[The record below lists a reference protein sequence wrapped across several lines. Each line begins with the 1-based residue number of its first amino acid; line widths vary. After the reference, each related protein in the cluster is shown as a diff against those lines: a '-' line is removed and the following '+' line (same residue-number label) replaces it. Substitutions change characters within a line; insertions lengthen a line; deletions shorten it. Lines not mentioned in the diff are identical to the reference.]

1 MKRRTEELDAIL
13 DNVTA
18 KIRTATVDSSTV
30 ETVAA
35 RVWAKVAAEQAVGPA
50 APAPA
55 GRIQGC
61 ADFQSLIPAYLRG
74 SLSEARSL
82 LLEDHTH
89 ECIPCR
95 KVLRQARSAG
105 ATAPTRAPWPGA
117 QKKYRLQPVVLR
129 WGIAAVLAIGIGF
142 LALPL
147 AHRFTPF
154 GETFS
159 ATVQAADGLVF
170 RVSGAKILPVKA
182 GERVPEG
189 EIIRTAKDSDAVV
202 RLADGSLIEM
212 KGRSELSLADNSQ
225 GTTVH
230 LDRGNIVV
238 EASRQRERH
247 LYVATEDSLVS
258 VKGTIF
264 SVNSGTKGSR
274 VSVIDGEVRMEH
286 AGRERVL
293 HPGDQAVTQSS
304 LENVPVKDEI
314 AWSRNADR
322 YAQLLS
328 GLASLRKELNSVP
341 RPGLRNSTRLLDLAP
356 ERTVVYAGL
365 PNLSATL
372 SESHRIIEERIKQNA
387 ALRDWWEKERVPAER
402 GPGLDQMIERVR
414 RFGEYLGDEIALSIE
429 MDESG
434 KPVGPLVLAE
444 LKKSAGFRPFLE
456 EQMRSLPKNGPSVR
470 VVDDPLAPSS
480 PQTGVK
486 TGNEIFVWIDGDL
499 LAASPK
505 LQQLQELAARL
516 RSKAANNF
524 TGTPFYTRIAD
535 LYREGTSLVVAADL
549 EKVIAQ
555 LVREGSPAA
564 INGSKI
570 EAYRQLGLLDM
581 KHFIAEQKESEGK
594 TNSRAVLS
602 FNEQRHG
609 IASWLAAPG
618 PMGALEYISPDANVA
633 AGFVVKEPV
642 SLVDDLLSFLEMIS
656 PGLRQQLGK
665 LEAEHGLNIRND
677 FAAPLGG
684 EFAFAIDGP
693 ILPTPSWKMVF
704 EVNDPAR
711 LQQTFEHVVNE
722 LNRAAA
728 KDGGRALSWERADI
742 GGNTFYTLK
751 STAFGLEA
759 DYAFINGYLVMAP
772 SRALVDRALRYRESG
787 YTLLHSPRFTAALP
801 ADHNANF
808 SALFYHDLAPL
819 LQPLAER
826 MAGSAKSLPE
836 EQQKAL
842 EALAANMPP
851 TVAYAYAQGDR
862 ITFAANAEGGPFG
875 LSPASLLGMPNAF
888 GIQHILREG
897 LHEKN
902 PKR

>member
-1 MKRRTEELDAIL
+1 MKRRTEEIDAIL
-13 DNVTA
+13 DDVTA
-18 KIRTATVDSSTV
+18 QIRTEAVDSSVV
-30 ETVAA
+30 ETAAA
-35 RVWAKVAAEQAVGPA
+35 RVWAKLSAEQAVAPA
-50 APAPA
+50 ATVPAE
-55 GRIQGC
+55 RIQGC
-61 ADFQSLIPAYLRG
+61 ADFQSLIPAYLG
-74 SLSEARSL
+74 GTLSEARAL

-95 KVLRQARSAG
+95 KALKQARSGG
-105 ATAPTRAPWPGA
+105 AMAPAKALRPGA
-117 QKKYRLQPVVLR
+117 QKKHRLHPAVLR
-129 WGIAAVLAIGIGF
+129 WGIAAALAIGIGS
-142 LALPL
+142 LVLPL
-147 AHRFTPF
+147 VHRFTPF
-154 GETFS
+154 GETFN

-182 GERVPEG
+182 GERIPAG
-189 EIIRTAKDSDAVV
+189 AMIRTAKDSDAVV

-212 KGRSELSLADNSQ
+212 RGRSELSLTDSSQ
-225 GTTVH
+225 GTTIH

-238 EASRQRERH
+238 EAARQRARH

-264 SVNSGTKGSR
+264 SVNSGTRGSR
-274 VSVIDGEVRMEH
+274 VSVIDGEVRMER

-293 HPGDQAVTQSS
+293 RPGDQAVTQPS
-304 LENVPVKDEI
+304 LEDVPVKDEI

-322 YAQLLS
+322 YVQLLT
-328 GLASLRKELNSVP
+328 GLSSLRKELNNIP

-356 ERTVVYAGL
+356 ERTVFYAAL

-372 SESHRIIEERIKQNA
+372 GESHRIMQERIQQNA
-387 ALRDWWEKERVPAER
+387 ALRDWWEKERAPMDKR
-402 GPGLDQMIERVR
+402 PGLDQMIERVR
-414 RFGEYLGDEIALSIE
+414 QFGEYLGDEITLNIE

-444 LKKSAGFRPFLE
+444 LKNSTGFRPFLE
-456 EQMRSLPKNGPSVR
+456 EQMKSLSKNGPAIR
-470 VVDDPLAPSS
+470 IIDDPLAPSS
-480 PQTGVK
+480 SPADVK
-486 TGNEIFVWIDGDL
+486 TRDEIFVWINGDL

-505 LQQLQELAARL
+505 PQQLQQLAARL
-516 RSKAANNF
+516 QSTTPNNF
-524 TGTPFYTRIAD
+524 TGTQFYRRMAD

-549 EKVIAQ
+549 EKIVAQ

-564 INGSKI
+564 ISKSKI
-570 EAYRQLGLLDM
+570 DAYRQLGLLDM
-581 KHFIAEQKESEGK
+581 KHFIVEQKESEGK

-602 FNEQRHG
+602 FNEQRRG

-633 AGFVVKEPV
+633 AAFVVKEPV
-642 SLVDDLLSFLEMIS
+642 SLVDDLLGFLETVS
-656 PGLRQQLGK
+656 PGLRQQLSK
-665 LEAEHGLNIRND
+665 LETEHGLNIRND

-711 LQQTFEHVVNE
+711 LQQTFEHVVDE

-728 KDGGRALSWERADI
+728 KDGGTALRWGRADI
-742 GGNTFYTLK
+742 GGDRFYTLK

-759 DYAFINGYLVMAP
+759 NYTFINGYLVIAP

-801 ADHNANF
+801 ADRDANF

-819 LQPLAER
+819 LQPLAQR
-826 MAGSAKSLPE
+826 MAGSAKNLPE

-842 EALAANMPP
+842 EALAADLPP

-862 ITFAANAEGGPFG
+862 ITFAANTEGGPFG
-875 LSPASLLGMPNAF
+875 LSPASLLGMPSAF

-897 LHEKN
+897 LREKT
-902 PKR
+902 PKQ